1 MQGHFKLGDF
11 GVSEGNKFESPYVIS
26 SEDYDLVKKDEK
38 LKETYP
44 IETLSKKSINSN
56 NSNNINNNSYS
67 NDANI
72 ANNAMGTINFMSPE
86 IIKGEIEAGEG
97 DYWSLGVIIY
107 LIFTR
112 TLPFESK
119 EEDKEAGYQEVYEK
133 IIENKINWEKLQKTS
148 INIDLLDVVKGF
160 LKYDKHQRLCNL
172 DDIKKHNYF
181 KGNLNIYK
189 L

>member
-1 MQGHFKLGDF
+1 LLSGI
-11 GVSEGNKFESPYVIS
+11 VIYGLNNS
-26 SEDYDLVKKDEK
+26 
-38 LKETYP
+38 
-44 IETLSKKSINSN
+44 IKKSDYLSDKSN
-56 NSNNINNNSYS
+56 
-67 NDANI
+67 
-72 ANNAMGTINFMSPE
+72 F
-86 IIKGEIEAGEG
+86 
-97 DYWSLGVIIY
+97 
-107 LIFTR
+107 LI
-112 TLPFESK
+112 
-119 EEDKEAGYQEVYEK
+119 Q